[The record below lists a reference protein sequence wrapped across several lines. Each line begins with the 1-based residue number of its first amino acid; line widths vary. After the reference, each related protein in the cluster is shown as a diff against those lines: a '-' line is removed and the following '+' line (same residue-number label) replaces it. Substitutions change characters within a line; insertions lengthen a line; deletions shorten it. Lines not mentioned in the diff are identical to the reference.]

1 VPVVEKQGADPFA
14 RGLAEPGGPRR
25 FLQELD
31 DRIAERPDVS
41 WVCDQ
46 QSAAPVLDLLEMT
59 PHGAGD
65 DGTGLPHASVTPRPN
80 PSCKLFL
87 TTTAA
92 RRWIAFTIAASSSG
106 EVSGKQAT

>member
-1 VPVVEKQGADPFA
+1 MRNKRADPFA

-41 WVCDQ
+41 WVLDQ
-46 QSAAPVLDLLEMT
+46 QSAAPVLDLLQMT

-65 DGTGLPHASVTPRPN
+65 DGTGLPHRLGHSQAEPLLQALLDHDRGQALDRVHHGGV
-80 PSCKLFL
+80 LL
-87 TTTAA
+87 
-92 RRWIAFTIAASSSG
+92 RRR
-106 EVSGKQAT
+106 